1 MTLERV
7 HPQPLR
13 PWRGP
18 GRWLVLPHLLKGWQ
32 RRPSRLPHHSPLF
45 RTERG
50 AAPYKHRRRCEWA
63 EETWPWASPA
73 CFSLGD
79 VGGRDCQPVPDGGAP
94 RPHPSSAAHTLSSS
108 RLLSHS
114 WHQRTSTQPS
124 LLLQGHRVLLACL
137 RPAGTLCLE
146 RSWLLP
152 SVDNASPALSLWIV
166 IWSFG
171 KCPQPCTHPPRLP
184 ESHIPLQ
191 LTSHAS
197 DKFLHL
203 FHL

>member
-79 VGGRDCQPVPDGGAP
+79 VETASLSQTAVPLVHTPTQPPTP
-94 RPHPSSAAHTLSSS
+94 SAAPSCSHTPGTSAQAPSHPYSSKGTMS
-108 RLLSHS
+108 CSPAFAQLG
-114 WHQRTSTQPS
+114 PS
-124 LLLQGHRVLLACL
+124 AWSALGCFPQWIML
-137 RPAGTLCLE
+137 RPL
-146 RSWLLP
+146 
-152 SVDNASPALSLWIV
+152 
-166 IWSFG
+166 
-171 KCPQPCTHPPRLP
+171 
-184 ESHIPLQ
+184 
-191 LTSHAS
+191 
-197 DKFLHL
+197 
-203 FHL
+203 